1 MSIVQTLL
9 SSVGGFVLCR
19 PMEGLLHI
27 SVGSS
32 ALASALSGELQKC
45 AVHTSRCRY
54 VLIVYAVTGRVSTK
68 VSSIVLEKVCCHVHQ
83 YPRQG

>member
-19 PMEGLLHI
+19 PMECLVHI

-32 ALASALSGELQKC
+32 ALASALSGELQSMC
-45 AVHTSRCRY
+45 SAHITVRY

-68 VSSIVLEKVCCHVHQ
+68 VSSIILEKVCCHVHQ